1 MCKFPFCHAAMAGG
15 FRFLWGAGGMY
26 VSTVVPNRGQS
37 IGCFGGVSKF
47 FGLVTLCFADL
58 PAWPPTL
65 LSWVNF
71 VEVNFGEIAVVVMK
85 SGGEVLERWK

>member
-1 MCKFPFCHAAMAGG
+1 MAGG

>member
-47 FGLVTLCFADL
+47 FGLVILRFADL
-58 PAWPPTL
+58 PARPSVL
-65 LSWVNF
+65 LSRVNF
-71 VEVNFGEIAVVVMK
+71 VEVNFGEIAVMVMK
-85 SGGEVLERWK
+85 GGAEVLERCK